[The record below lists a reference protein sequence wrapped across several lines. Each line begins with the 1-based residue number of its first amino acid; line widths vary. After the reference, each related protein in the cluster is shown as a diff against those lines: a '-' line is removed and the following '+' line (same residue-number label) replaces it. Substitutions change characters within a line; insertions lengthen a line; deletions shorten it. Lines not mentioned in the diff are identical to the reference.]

1 MPWGE
6 PRDEEFFDRFR
17 ELVRLRRTLAPLAR
31 GGIRWVHVDSDTV
44 AYLRETRDEQLLC
57 VASRAPID
65 HVPGPFTDLEALFDS
80 PQFHIWRIHG

>member
-1 MPWGE
+1 MPWDDLHE
-6 PRDEEFFDRFR
+6 DAFFDDFC

-31 GGIRWVHVDSDTV
+31 GGVRWVHVDSDTV